1 MTEKTSKII
10 ELFNVDTTKFALA
23 KTGNLVT
30 PFDITPQD
38 FIKYAEVDLQSNYE
52 HSIVNALSNSKRALD
67 CQLDSLLYL
76 LGYYNISQKNFWSFP
91 KKLDL
96 INELGIIAPRVLR
109 KINKQRNLL
118 EHQFVR
124 PEKVTVEDF
133 LDIAMLFIAS
143 TDRYTLKFTDQLHL
157 KNDELGKIFVIEI
170 LYKESLIEISEIA
183 SEDFAPIEREERK
196 HKSIQVYSY
205 SVNNDDYKFV
215 LQDYLKRIK

>member
-10 ELFNVDTTKFALA
+10 ELLNLETTKFALA
-23 KTGNLVT
+23 KNGILYT

-67 CQLDSLLYL
+67 CQLDSLLYF
-76 LGYYNISQKNFWSFP
+76 LGYYNISQKSFWSFP
-91 KKLDL
+91 RKLDL

-124 PEKVTVEDF
+124 PERETVEDF

-143 TDRYTLKFTDQLHL
+143 TDRYTLKCIDQLHL
-157 KNDELGKIFVIEI
+157 QNKELDKRFVIEI
-170 LYKESLIEISEIA
+170 LYKESIIEISEMTNKD
-183 SEDFAPIEREERK
+183 SAPLEREKRK
-196 HKSIQVYSY
+196 DKAIQVHSY
-205 SVNNDDYKFV
+205 SVNNEDYKFV
-215 LQDYLKRIK
+215 LQENA